1 MELLSKNND
10 KLIIEKDKVNL
21 NVVIGNL
28 VMYKIIINLNLFSMS
43 MKDRILRLISK
54 TYIITSKH
62 RHKSMSNLQI

>member
-10 KLIIEKDKVNL
+10 KLIIGKDKVNL
-21 NVVIGNL
+21 NVVLGNL
-28 VMYKIIINLNLFSMS
+28 VMYKIIINLNIFSMS
-43 MKDRILRLISK
+43 MKDRILRLISR